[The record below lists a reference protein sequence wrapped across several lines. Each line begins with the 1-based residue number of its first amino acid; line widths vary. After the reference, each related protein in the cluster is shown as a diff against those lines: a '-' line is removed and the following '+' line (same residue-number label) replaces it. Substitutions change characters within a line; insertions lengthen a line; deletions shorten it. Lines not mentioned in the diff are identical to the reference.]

1 MALAIVA
8 TPTASALAQRH
19 DHHGSPAMGPR
30 GGPPPAWGRAASA
43 PPREM
48 SPYDPRQH
56 NGYWVGQ
63 RWYYGPPP
71 GTVVREPGFRPG
83 FTPFRPGA
91 FLPPQYEGAVID
103 DYARF
108 HLRRP
113 PYGYRWVQAGDEFLL
128 VSMSTG
134 QIFDVVTGF

>member
-1 MALAIVA
+1 
-8 TPTASALAQRH
+8 
-19 DHHGSPAMGPR
+19 MGPR
-30 GGPPPAWGRAASA
+30 EGGPPGMGRGGGPPPGWARSA
-43 PPREM
+43 GGGQRE
-48 SPYDPRQH
+48 SGPYNPRQH
-56 NGYWVGQ
+56 NGYWLGQ

-71 GTVVREPGFRPG
+71 GTVIRAPGFRPG

-134 QIFDVVTGF
+134 QIFDVVSGF